1 MMRRMPRRPFASP
14 SVSVHA
20 AAFAAFAA
28 FVVHAPPA
36 GAKER
41 PGAAPET
48 GQGPDSVLQQ
58 LDRVPTQKAA
68 PEAPPPPPSSEED
81 MAASW
86 KRWASLFSPRLQGV
100 RPTKG
105 GNDMATIQQA
115 RGQGRKLSAKQAA
128 LVEKLRSMLTP
139 YKALVVSGGV
149 SLGSY
154 QAGFLYY
161 TTLILRRF
169 DDGAAPARLGR
180 PRRRAFPR
188 GGGRVGGLHQRLP
201 ELDRRMP
208 RARRRP
214 RAEPIL

>member
-1 MMRRMPRRPFASP
+1 MMRRMPRRLQRSLPFLF
-14 SVSVHA
+14 
-20 AAFAAFAA
+20 AFSA

-58 LDRVPTQKAA
+58 LDRSPAQKAA
-68 PEAPPPPPSSEED
+68 PETPPPPPSSEEAL
-81 MAASW
+81 AASW
-86 KRWASLFSPRLQGV
+86 KHWASLFSSRLQGLH
-100 RPTKG
+100 PTKG

-149 SLGSY
+149 SLDGS
-154 QAGFLYY
+154 
-161 TTLILRRF
+161 TRSC
-169 DDGAAPARLGR
+169 GAADGTAPTSG
-180 PRRRAFPR
+180 AF
-188 GGGRVGGLHQRLP
+188 
-201 ELDRRMP
+201 
-208 RARRRP
+208 AS
-214 RAEPIL
+214 